1 MERARD
7 GDIGAYEEL
16 VRRYQQVAV
25 RVASV
30 IAGASEAQD
39 AVQDAFLKAY
49 AALSRFRPGA
59 PFRPW
64 ILRIVANEARN
75 RGRSAR
81 RREDLALRLA
91 GDRPSGDA
99 APSPEAVVLERR
111 MNERLLG
118 AVWRLPERDRI
129 VIAYRYFV
137 DLPEAELAEIL
148 GVRPGTVKS
157 RLSRALARLRQQL
170 PPEEGGAL
178 DG

>member
-16 VRRYQQVAV
+16 VRRHQQVAV

-30 IAGASEAQD
+30 IVGASEAQD

-75 RGRSAR
+75 RRRSAR
-81 RREDLALRLA
+81 RREDLAIRLA
-91 GDRPSGDA
+91 EDRPSGDA

-111 MNERLLG
+111 TNERLL
-118 AVWRLPERDRI
+118 AAISRLPERDRI

-137 DLPEAELAEIL
+137 DLPEAEVAEIL

-157 RLSRALARLRQQL
+157 RLSRALARLREQL
-170 PPEEGGAL
+170 PLEVGGAL

>member
-16 VRRYQQVAV
+16 VRRHQQVAV

-30 IAGASEAQD
+30 IAGAAEAQD

-75 RGRSAR
+75 RRRSAR

-91 GDRPSGDA
+91 ADRPSGDA

-111 MNERLLG
+111 TNELLLA
-118 AVWRLPERDRI
+118 AVSQLPERDRI

-137 DLPEAELAEIL
+137 DLPEAEVAEVL
-148 GVRPGTVKS
+148 GVRP
-157 RLSRALARLRQQL
+157 
-170 PPEEGGAL
+170 
-178 DG
+178 